1 MAWCMFSRPNNLLN
15 MSEKI
20 YPPAMHTAEH
30 IMGGTMG
37 RMFGCGRAV
46 TTHLERKK
54 SKVDFDFRT
63 VGRNLTAEEVEAVV
77 RTVNEQIDRHQAVT
91 TQQLPYA
98 AAAAEFDLS
107 RLPEGAAEG
116 PETLLRIV
124 CVGDYDR
131 CPCIG
136 EHVAN
141 TAEIGHLRM
150 ISTDYNP
157 DSGIL
162 RMRFKLD
169 E

>member
-1 MAWCMFSRPNNLLN
+1 
-15 MSEKI
+15 MSDKV
-20 YPPAMHTAEH
+20 YPREMHTAEH
-30 IMGGTMG
+30 ILGGTMV

-54 SKVDFDFRT
+54 SKVDFDFRN
-63 VGRNLTAEEVEAVV
+63 VGRNLTPAEVEDVV
-77 RTVNEQIDRHQAVT
+77 RIVNDQIDKHMAVT
-91 TQQLPYA
+91 YQTMPYS

-107 RLPEGAAEG
+107 RLPETAAAG
-116 PETLLRIV
+116 PDAGLRIV

-141 TAEIGHLRM
+141 TSEIGHLRM
-150 ISTDYNP
+150 ISTDYDP
-157 DSGIL
+157 ESGIL

-169 E
+169 REL

>member
-1 MAWCMFSRPNNLLN
+1 
-15 MSEKI
+15 MSDKV
-20 YPPAMHTAEH
+20 YPREMHTAEH
-30 IMGGTMG
+30 ILGGTMV

-54 SKVDFDFRT
+54 SKVDFDFRG
-63 VGRNLTAEEVEAVV
+63 VGRNLTDTEVDDVT
-77 RTVNEQIDRHQAVT
+77 RIVNDQIDKHMAVT
-91 TQQLPYA
+91 FKTMPYA
-98 AAAAEFDLS
+98 AAEQDFDLS
-107 RLPEGAAEG
+107 RLPSSGDEG
-116 PETLLRIV
+116 PERELRIV

-141 TAEIGHLRM
+141 TSEIGHLRI
-150 ISTDYNP
+150 ISTDYDA

-169 E
+169 QIG

>member
-1 MAWCMFSRPNNLLN
+1 
-15 MSEKI
+15 MSEKV
-20 YPPAMHTAEH
+20 YPREMHTAEH
-30 IMGGTMG
+30 ILGGTMV

-54 SKVDFDFRT
+54 SKVDFDFRN
-63 VGRNLTAEEVEAVV
+63 VGRNLNPEEVEDVV
-77 RTVNEQIDRHQAVT
+77 RIVNGQIDKHMAVT
-91 TQQLPYA
+91 FQMLPFE

-107 RLPEGAAEG
+107 RLPATAATT
-116 PETLLRIV
+116 PDAALRIV

-141 TAEIGHLRM
+141 TSDIGHLRM
-150 ISTDYNP
+150 ISTDY
-157 DSGIL
+157 DDESGIL

-169 E
+169 R

>member
-1 MAWCMFSRPNNLLN
+1 
-15 MSEKI
+15 MSEKV
-20 YPPAMHTAEH
+20 YPRAMHTAEH
-30 IMGGTMG
+30 ILGGTMV

-54 SKVDFDFRT
+54 SKVDFDFRN
-63 VGRNLTAEEVEAVV
+63 VRRNLTPEEVEDVV
-77 RTVNEQIDRHQAVT
+77 RIVNGQIDKHMAVAF
-91 TQQLPYA
+91 QMLPYE

-107 RLPEGAAEG
+107 RLPETAVTTPDTE
-116 PETLLRIV
+116 LRIV

-141 TAEIGHLRM
+141 TSEIGNLRI
-150 ISTDYNP
+150 ISTDY
-157 DSGIL
+157 DDESGIL

-169 E
+169 R

>member
-1 MAWCMFSRPNNLLN
+1 
-15 MSEKI
+15 MSEKV
-20 YPPAMHTAEH
+20 YPREMHTAEH
-30 IMGGTMG
+30 ILGGTMV

-54 SKVDFDFRT
+54 SKVDFDFRNI
-63 VGRNLTAEEVEAVV
+63 GRNLTPEEVEDVV
-77 RTVNEQIDRHQAVT
+77 RIVNGQIDKHMAVT
-91 TQQLPYA
+91 FQMLSYE

-107 RLPEGAAEG
+107 RLPETAVTTPDAE
-116 PETLLRIV
+116 LRIV

-141 TAEIGHLRM
+141 TSEIGHLRM
-150 ISTDYNP
+150 ISTDY
-157 DSGIL
+157 DSESGIL

-169 E
+169 R

>member
-1 MAWCMFSRPNNLLN
+1 
-15 MSEKI
+15 MSDKV
-20 YPPAMHTAEH
+20 YPREMHTAEH
-30 IMGGTMG
+30 ILGGTMV

-63 VGRNLTAEEVEAVV
+63 VGRNLTTEETEDVV
-77 RTVNEQIDRHQAVT
+77 RIVNDQIDKHMDVT
-91 TQQLPYA
+91 FLIIPYA
-98 AAAAEFDLS
+98 AATAEFDLS
-107 RLPEGAAEG
+107 RLPPSPDEE
-116 PETLLRIV
+116 PQRELRIV

-141 TAEIGHLRM
+141 TSEIGRLRI
-150 ISTDYNP
+150 ISTDY
-157 DSGIL
+157 DSESGLL

-169 E
+169 GQV

>member
-1 MAWCMFSRPNNLLN
+1 
-15 MSEKI
+15 MSDKV
-20 YPPAMHTAEH
+20 YPREMHTAEH
-30 IMGGTMG
+30 ILGGTMV

-63 VGRNLTAEEVEAVV
+63 VGRNLTPEETEDVV
-77 RTVNEQIDRHQAVT
+77 RIVNDQIDKHMAVT
-91 TQQLPYA
+91 YQMVPYA
-98 AAAAEFDLS
+98 AAEKEFDLS
-107 RLPEGAAEG
+107 RLPETAAG
-116 PETLLRIV
+116 PDAELRIV

-141 TAEIGHLRM
+141 TSEIGHLRM
-150 ISTDYNP
+150 ISTDYDP

-169 E
+169 QA

>member
-1 MAWCMFSRPNNLLN
+1 
-15 MSEKI
+15 MSDKV
-20 YPPAMHTAEH
+20 YPREMHTAEH
-30 IMGGTMG
+30 ILGGTMV

-63 VGRNLTAEEVEAVV
+63 VGRNLTPEEAEDVV
-77 RTVNEQIDRHQAVT
+77 RIVNDQIDKHMAVT
-91 TQQLPYA
+91 FQMVPFASA
-98 AAAAEFDLS
+98 AQEFDLS
-107 RLPEGAAEG
+107 RLPETAAG
-116 PETLLRIV
+116 PDAELRIV

-141 TAEIGHLRM
+141 TSEIGHLRM
-150 ISTDYNP
+150 ISTDYDA

-169 E
+169 QIG